1 MKRIFAKLTRADL
14 RIPLP
19 GDTRIFP
26 AAGMVI
32 DAETPFWAA
41 LIAEGSIAETDRPK
55 PEQAAGKGRPQK
67 G

>member
-1 MKRIFAKLTRADL
+1 MKRIFAKPTRAEL

-19 GDTRIFP
+19 GDTRVFP
-26 AAGMVI
+26 AAGMMI
-32 DAETPFWAA
+32 DAENPYWAA

-55 PEQAAGKGRPQK
+55 HEQAAGKGRPQK